1 MTFLFEN
8 ESKDDLS
15 KLRNLLD
22 SNSPNER
29 KIGARRVVS
38 LMRAGENVGC
48 LFSSMLRCVKTDD
61 MSLKKLTYLYLVNY
75 STQEPEQ
82 AIMVVNTLIADSSD
96 SNPIIRALAVRTMCR
111 IKLDTVAENMIIPL
125 KQSLKDKDPYVRK
138 TAAMAVSKIYDIIP
152 EAVENASILSDLL
165 ELLHDENPMVVS
177 NATASLFEVNERR
190 STPIFELDENTV
202 TQIISAMTQCNEW
215 VQTVLLDSLS
225 HYKPKDSND
234 ASFLIDRL
242 IPYLKHANSAVVIG
256 AFRCIY
262 TFMDQD
268 ERSPAEIFQQIIPPF
283 ITLINAPEPEIQFVV
298 LRILSLFVKKYPRAL
313 SKEFRV
319 FFCKYNDPSYVKLE
333 KLKIIVAIANQKNV
347 KLVLD
352 EFQEYCNS
360 VDVKFVPKTI
370 YSIGQIA
377 INIKTA
383 APRCVKILVKLI
395 ESKAVY
401 AIEESIIV
409 VADLLR
415 KFPGEFEGIIG
426 TVCSNLELVK
436 ESRAKAAVI
445 WILGEYSNLIENV
458 DTLLDPYLDTFQD
471 EMPEV
476 QHQILSA
483 FVKVYVRNP
492 EETRDQLQF
501 VLNEATKETVL
512 PDIRNRAM
520 IYWRLLSLIDVEV
533 AKKAVIFQKE
543 TEVDPEEHFDPSVL
557 EELIR
562 NMGTVSGVLH
572 IVPSDFVKRV
582 KYLPEEDEDYDM
594 IGLGAK
600 NGLRTKNG
608 NLIDA
613 HEWSKA
619 VMNDNVVDIFYEFS
633 NNKLWLK
640 IVNKATNVNNGNV
653 ILTDFA
659 VAFNKNWAGLSIA
672 STPKFQEKLEYG
684 DSFEIPIDLTV
695 TDTVATNFDKNLMQA
710 ALRTNF
716 GVKMFAIEID
726 PFEILLPIKM
736 SDAELKAAWDS
747 QKDDTKIEIDGK
759 MRSPDD
765 LTSKGVQIL
774 QNNADGLNVAL
785 KVPPNY
791 VYIAK
796 ISQNQNKTIVNIHG
810 NGILFPTIKEYA
822 EFLFCA

>member
-1 MTFLFEN
+1 MSFLFEN
-8 ESKDDLS
+8 ESKDDLI

-22 SNSPNER
+22 SNSPNDR
-29 KIGARRVVS
+29 RIGARRVVS

-61 MSLKKLTYLYLVNY
+61 ISLKKLTYLYLVNY

-82 AIMVVNTLIADSSD
+82 AIMVVNTFIADSSD
-96 SNPIIRALAVRTMCR
+96 PNPIIRALAVRTMCR
-111 IKLDTVAENMIIPL
+111 IKLDTVAEYMIIPL

-138 TAAMAVSKIYDIIP
+138 TAAMAVSKLYDIIP

-202 TQIISAMTQCNEW
+202 TPIIAAMTQCNGW

-225 HYKPKDSND
+225 HYKPKDSTD
-234 ASFLIDRL
+234 AAYLIDRL

-283 ITLINAPEPEIQFVV
+283 ITLINATEPEIQFVV

-352 EFQEYCNS
+352 EFEEYCNS

-377 INIKTA
+377 VNMKTA

-426 TVCSNLELVK
+426 TVCSNFELVK

-520 IYWRLLSLIDVEV
+520 IYWRLLSLLDVDI
-533 AKKAVIFQKE
+533 AKNAVIFQKV
-543 TEVDPEEHFDPSVL
+543 TMVDPEEHFDASVL

-582 KYLPEEDEDYDM
+582 KYLPEDEDDYD
-594 IGLGAK
+594 IGGK
-600 NGLRTKNG
+600 NGLRTKSG

-619 VMNDNVVDIFYEFS
+619 VINDNHVDIFYEFS

-640 IVNKATNVNNGNV
+640 IVNKAASNANNNNV

-672 STPKFQEKLEYG
+672 TTPRFQEKLEYG
-684 DSFEIPIDLTV
+684 DSFEVPIELTV
-695 TDTVATNFDKNLMQA
+695 SEPVATNFEQNLMQA

-726 PFEILLPIKM
+726 PFEILIPIKL
-736 SDAELKAAWDS
+736 SDEELKSAWDS
-747 QKDDTKIEIDGK
+747 QKDDTTIEIDGK
-759 MRSPDD
+759 MRSQED

-774 QNNADGLNVAL
+774 QNNSEGLNVAL

-791 VYIAK
+791 IYIAK
-796 ISQNQNKTIVNIHG
+796 ISQNLNKTQVTIHG
-810 NGILFPTIKEYA
+810 NGILFPTIREYA